1 MTPKNERL
9 LCDRVN
15 SMFTMTNFVKSF
27 QVFAKTMLGKQF
39 SYIELAK
46 MIREELAT
54 SEKALAVTSTEANT
68 VDISGR

>member
-46 MIREELAT
+46 MIREELA